1 LLRHGNSAR
10 LVFLVDAFVGW
21 SADWAWGL
29 LLIVVTLLIHVFGLT
44 LIRLR
49 VVHHF
54 NRISQMHHPTAAF
67 VAILG
72 ATTLSTAILHA
83 AEAGIWAFAYTS
95 LAALPDYRIAVLYS
109 LNAMTSY
116 GHTNINLPDHWHL
129 MGALEA
135 LNGWLLFG
143 LTTAFLFGLIE
154 KGWSVFSRL
163 EQG

>member
-1 LLRHGNSAR
+1 MLRHGNSAR

-83 AEAGIWAFAYTS
+83 AEAGIWAFGLHVS
-95 LAALPDYRIAVLYS
+95 CCLAGLQ
-109 LNAMTSY
+109 NC
-116 GHTNINLPDHWHL
+116 
-129 MGALEA
+129 GALLAERHDKLWA
-135 LNGWLLFG
+135 HEYQSARPLAPYGSARGAEWVAAVRAYNGV
-143 LTTAFLFGLIE
+143 
-154 KGWSVFSRL
+154 SVRL
-163 EQG
+163 D